1 MYIRPILRGLST
13 YVPVLNRYVGAKTG
27 GTVSSRYCYSVWARH
42 LVSAGYHGLNTN
54 PAVVAELGPGDSL
67 GIGLAALIS
76 GSTRYCAFDVVDFGR
91 TSRNLEI
98 FDELVALFRARADI
112 PGPDEFPKVKPNL
125 ESYAFPRDI
134 FTEERL
140 ERAMEERRLATIR
153 NSIMHPDHQDSLIE
167 YRVPWYDAKVIDEG
181 SVDLIYSQAVLEHVD
196 DLDNTYR
203 AMNLW
208 LKPGGHASHQIDF
221 KCHHTARQ
229 WNGHWALSDSTWR
242 LIRGRHA
249 YLLNRQPYST
259 HVRLLADHG
268 FRVVSDQTVTSPSQ
282 LTRQNL
288 ATRFQSLSDDDLV
301 TSGAF
306 FLVVKQGGVA

>member
-1 MYIRPILRGLST
+1 MYIRPIIRGLCT
-13 YVPVLNRYVGAKTG
+13 YVPVLNRYVGAQTG
-27 GTVSSRYCYSVWARH
+27 GTISARYCYSVWARH
-42 LVSAGYHGLNTN
+42 LVSAGYHGLNTH

-76 GSTRYCAFDVVDFGR
+76 GSARYYAFDVVDFGR
-91 TSRNLEI
+91 ASRNLEI

-112 PGPDEFPKVKPNL
+112 PGPDEFPKAKPSL
-125 ESYAFPRDI
+125 ESYAFPQAI

-140 ERAMEERRLATIR
+140 TQAMEERRLAAIR
-153 NSIMHPDHQDSLIE
+153 NSIMHLDHPDSLIE
-167 YRVPWYDAKVIDEG
+167 YRVPWYDAKVINEG
-181 SVDLIYSQAVLEHVD
+181 SIDLIYSQAVLEHID
-196 DLDNTYR
+196 DLENTYR

-208 LKPGGHASHQIDF
+208 LKPGGHSSHQVDF
-221 KCHHTARQ
+221 KCHYTAEL
-229 WNGHWALSDSTWR
+229 WNGHWTLSDFKWR

-268 FRVVSDQTVTSPSQ
+268 FRVVLGQTVTSPSQ
-282 LTRQNL
+282 LARQDL
-288 ATRFQSLSDDDLV
+288 APRFRSLTDVDLV

-306 FLVVKQGGVA
+306 FLVVKQGSDA